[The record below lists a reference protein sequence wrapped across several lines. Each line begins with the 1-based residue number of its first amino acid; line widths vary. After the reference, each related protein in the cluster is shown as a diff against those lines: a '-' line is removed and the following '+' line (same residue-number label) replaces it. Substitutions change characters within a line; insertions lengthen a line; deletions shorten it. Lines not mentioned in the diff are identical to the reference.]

1 MWPLAGTGHAARRA
15 RRASGGGGNRRKDT
29 RPEVFVDAA
38 ADLAPNTE
46 VHALDP
52 GLPLTI

>member
-1 MWPLAGTGHAARRA
+1 M
-15 RRASGGGGNRRKDT
+15 
-29 RPEVFVDAA
+29 FVDAA

>member
-1 MWPLAGTGHAARRA
+1 VRWRE
-15 RRASGGGGNRRKDT
+15 SNKDT

-38 ADLAPNTE
+38 ADLAPDTE

-52 GLPLTI
+52 GLSLTI